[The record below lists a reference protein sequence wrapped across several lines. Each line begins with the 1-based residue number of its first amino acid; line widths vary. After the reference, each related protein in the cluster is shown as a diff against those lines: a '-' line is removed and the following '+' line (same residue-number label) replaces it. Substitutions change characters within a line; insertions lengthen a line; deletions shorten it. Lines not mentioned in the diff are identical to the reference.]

1 MKKAACF
8 FAVFCLTVMLA
19 ACGGKSGSTESA
31 QQIPAEDRV
40 SESAQQTPAED
51 RVSESTQQTS
61 VGDRVSESAQQT
73 SVGDSGSE
81 SAMQTSA
88 EADSANSETG
98 MSADIT
104 DTGFE
109 TAADTDS
116 EEASNLSEMESEE
129 ANADVDVD
137 ADQAQ
142 KGRLLYMG
150 HASLRITAPEGKVIY
165 IDPYAGQG
173 YEPAADLILVTHG
186 HYDHFDMDKVANRN
200 PDCRIITWQEA
211 LADGTHQTFDLG
223 FAAIEAVEAGNNQ
236 YHSTDECVGYIVVLT
251 DGTSVYVTGDTSTTQ
266 QMPSLAEKE
275 IDYAF
280 FCCDGIYNM
289 DLEEA
294 AQCAELVGA
303 KYNTPYHMTA
313 ADSGALFDRTR
324 AEQFKVPNLLIIE
337 DGQEIELK

>member
-1 MKKAACF
+1 
-8 FAVFCLTVMLA
+8 MLA
-19 ACGGKSGSTESA
+19 ACGGKSGSSESA
-31 QQIPAEDRV
+31 QQIPAED
-40 SESAQQTPAED
+40 
-51 RVSESTQQTS
+51 
-61 VGDRVSESAQQT
+61 
-73 SVGDSGSE
+73 SGSE
-81 SAMQTSA
+81 SAKQTSA
-88 EADSANSETG
+88 EADKSENSELTPAETEVSE
-98 MSADIT
+98 SAQRAST
-104 DTGFE
+104 ELESVLDTS
-109 TAADTDS
+109 AAAENDAKDTVLK
-116 EEASNLSEMESEE
+116 EK
-129 ANADVDVD
+129 D
-137 ADQAQ
+137 A

-150 HASLRITAPEGKVIY
+150 HASLRITTPEGKVIY

-186 HYDHFDMDKVANRN
+186 HYDHFDMDKVENRN
-200 PDCRIITWQEA
+200 PDCRIITWKEA

-223 FAAIEAVEAGNNQ
+223 FAAVEAVEAGNNQ
-236 YHSTDECVGYIVVLT
+236 YHSTDECVGYVVVLT

-294 AQCAELVGA
+294 AKCAELVGA
-303 KYNTPYHMTA
+303 KHNTPYHMTA

-337 DGQEIELK
+337 DGQEIELE

>member
-31 QQIPAEDRV
+31 QQIPAE
-40 SESAQQTPAED
+40 
-51 RVSESTQQTS
+51 
-61 VGDRVSESAQQT
+61 DRVSESAQQT

-116 EEASNLSEMESEE
+116 EEASILSEMESEE

-150 HASLRITAPEGKVIY
+150 HASLRITTPEGKVIY

-303 KYNTPYHMTA
+303 KHNTPYHMTA

-324 AEQFKVPNLLIIE
+324 AEQYKVPNLLIIE
-337 DGQEIELK
+337 DGQEIELE

>member
-1 MKKAACF
+1 MKKFVCL
-8 FAVFCLTVMLA
+8 FAVFCLTLVLA
-19 ACGGKSGSTESA
+19 SCGGNSGS
-31 QQIPAEDRV
+31 
-40 SESAQQTPAED
+40 
-51 RVSESTQQTS
+51 
-61 VGDRVSESAQQT
+61 SESAQQT
-73 SVGDSGSE
+73 S
-81 SAMQTSA
+81 A
-88 EADSANSETG
+88 ETDSADSETG

-109 TAADTDS
+109 TAADTAP
-116 EEASNLSEMESEE
+116 EEASNLSEMGLESEE
-129 ANADVDVD
+129 ADADAD
-137 ADQAQ
+137 ADQTQ

-150 HASLRITAPEGKVIY
+150 HASLRITTPEGKVIY

-186 HYDHFDMDKVANRN
+186 HYDHFDMEKVANRN

-211 LADGTHQTFDLG
+211 LADGTHQSFDLG
-223 FAAIEAVEAGNNQ
+223 FAAVEAVEAGHNQ

-303 KYNTPYHMTA
+303 KHNTPYHMTA

>member
-1 MKKAACF
+1 MMKKIACMF
-8 FAVFCLTVMLA
+8 TVLCLTVMLA
-19 ACGGKSGSTESA
+19 ACGGKSDGGGSAQTPSAERDSKTGISAEPSDPENIVPEMEESA
-31 QQIPAEDRV
+31 IPADTASEAE
-40 SESAQQTPAED
+40 ESAIPAD
-51 RVSESTQQTS
+51 AASEKE
-61 VGDRVSESAQQT
+61 ESP
-73 SVGDSGSE
+73 
-81 SAMQTSA
+81 
-88 EADSANSETG
+88 
-98 MSADIT
+98 
-104 DTGFE
+104 
-109 TAADTDS
+109 
-116 EEASNLSEMESEE
+116 
-129 ANADVDVD
+129 
-137 ADQAQ
+137 ADQGQ

-150 HASLRITAPEGKVIY
+150 HASLRITTPEGKVIY

-186 HYDHFDMDKVANRN
+186 HYDHFDTDKVENRN
-200 PDCRIITWQEA
+200 PDCRIITWKEA

-223 FAAIEAVEAGNNQ
+223 FAAVEAVEAGNNQ
-236 YHSTDECVGYIVVLT
+236 YHSTDECVGYVMVLT

-303 KYNTPYHMTA
+303 KHNTPYHMTA

-324 AEQFKVPNLLIIE
+324 AEQFEVPNLLIIE
-337 DGQEIELK
+337 DGQEIELE

>member
-1 MKKAACF
+1 MGASAAEQ
-8 FAVFCLTVMLA
+8 
-19 ACGGKSGSTESA
+19 GQK
-31 QQIPAEDRV
+31 DRTD
-40 SESAQQTPAED
+40 A
-51 RVSESTQQTS
+51 
-61 VGDRVSESAQQT
+61 
-73 SVGDSGSE
+73 
-81 SAMQTSA
+81 A
-88 EADSANSETG
+88 EAENA
-98 MSADIT
+98 AD
-104 DTGFE
+104 DTVPAE
-109 TAADTDS
+109 TAA
-116 EEASNLSEMESEE
+116 
-129 ANADVDVD
+129 
-137 ADQAQ
+137 

-150 HASLRITAPEGKVIY
+150 HASLRITTPEGKVIY

-186 HYDHFDMDKVANRN
+186 HYDHYDLDKVANRN

-223 FAAIEAVEAGNNQ
+223 FAAVEAVEAGNNQ
-236 YHSTDECVGYIVVLT
+236 YHSTDECVGYVVVLT

-294 AQCAELVGA
+294 AKCAELVGA
-303 KYNTPYHMTA
+303 KHNTPYHMTA

-337 DGQEIELK
+337 DGQEIELE

>member
-1 MKKAACF
+1 MKKVACF

-19 ACGGKSGSTESA
+19 ACGGNSG
-31 QQIPAEDRV
+31 I
-40 SESAQQTPAED
+40 SESAQQKSAE
-51 RVSESTQQTS
+51 
-61 VGDRVSESAQQT
+61 
-73 SVGDSGSE
+73 DSGSE
-81 SAMQTSA
+81 SAKQTSA
-88 EADSANSETG
+88 EADKSENSELTP
-98 MSADIT
+98 
-104 DTGFE
+104 
-109 TAADTDS
+109 
-116 EEASNLSEMESEE
+116 EEADKSENSEQTSAETDVSESEQRASTE
-129 ANADVDVD
+129 SDSVLDTSAAVEND
-137 ADQAQ
+137 AEDTVLKEKDA
-142 KGRLLYMG
+142 KARLLYMG
-150 HASLRITAPEGKVIY
+150 HASLRITTPEGKVIY

-211 LADGTHQTFDLG
+211 LADGTHQTFDLD
-223 FAAIEAVEAGNNQ
+223 FASVEAVEAGNNQ

-303 KYNTPYHMTA
+303 KHNTPYHMTA
-313 ADSGALFDRTR
+313 ADSGALFDRIR

-337 DGQEIELK
+337 DGQEIELE

>member
-40 SESAQQTPAED
+40 SESAQQTSAE
-51 RVSESTQQTS
+51 
-61 VGDRVSESAQQT
+61 DRVSESAQQT

-104 DTGFE
+104 DTGFGI
-109 TAADTDS
+109 AADTDS

-150 HASLRITAPEGKVIY
+150 HASLRITTPEGKVIY

-294 AQCAELVGA
+294 AHCAELVGA
-303 KYNTPYHMTA
+303 KHNTPYHMTA

>member
-1 MKKAACF
+1 MKKVACF

-19 ACGGKSGSTESA
+19 ACGGNSGS
-31 QQIPAEDRV
+31 

-51 RVSESTQQTS
+51 
-61 VGDRVSESAQQT
+61 
-73 SVGDSGSE
+73 SGSE
-81 SAMQTSA
+81 SAQKISE
-88 EADSANSETG
+88 EADSTDSETG
-98 MSADIT
+98 MSA
-104 DTGFE
+104 E
-109 TAADTDS
+109 TTEIDPEAGTDTDS
-116 EEASNLSEMESEE
+116 EETSNPADTESDSDE
-129 ANADVDVD
+129 AD
-137 ADQAQ
+137 ADQVQ
-142 KGRLLYMG
+142 KGRLLYLG
-150 HASLRITAPEGKVIY
+150 HASLRITTPEGKVIY

-186 HYDHFDMDKVANRN
+186 HYDHFDMDKVADRN

-211 LADGTHQTFDLG
+211 LADGTHQTFDLD
-223 FAAIEAVEAGNNQ
+223 FASVEAVEAGNNQ

-303 KYNTPYHMTA
+303 KHNTPYHMTA

-324 AEQFKVPNLLIIE
+324 AEQFEVPNLLIIE
-337 DGQEIELK
+337 DGQEIELE